1 MASKNET
8 VRQVIVDFKKMIG
21 MKNAKAKYALFA
33 EDAASIVKRLT
44 IANERDHWK
53 IGAIMNIL
61 TGDNHDR

>member
-8 VRQVIVDFKKMIG
+8 VRHVIVDFKKMIG
-21 MKNAKAKYALFA
+21 MKNGKAKYALFA